1 MPEHPLEIIM
11 PTHVHSIESDQPL
24 RSAINLM
31 REKNIS
37 CLPVLRGGVAVGIL
51 TERDLVRIVLN
62 TGLDIEGYLVRD
74 MMSSRVVTASE
85 RDDLYEVYSRMCGN
99 RIRHLVLTDER
110 GAVTGVKTFTD
121 LMSGLGHDYLAE
133 IKTVGDVM
141 TRETVTASCGDT
153 VRAVL
158 NLLLEH
164 GISCV
169 LVVEQGRAVG
179 ILTERDLS
187 RLATSEASA
196 LQRPVS
202 EVMSKPVHAV
212 SREMYAFEAVA
223 TMNDYGVRHLAVNDA
238 DGRLVGLITQS
249 DMVATLIKRHANLE
263 FMVRKRT
270 RQLTR
275 KSEELEFSN
284 QQLRH
289 LDEIKSAFLSSVS
302 HELRTPLTSLLGFAK
317 ITAKTFSRHFE
328 PLVGENNKLRSQA
341 AKILGNLD
349 ILVHEGE
356 RMTRL
361 INDFLDLT
369 KIEAGRVDWQ
379 DKLVQA
385 ADFVFHAGHSLRAQ
399 FEAKGNLELSILVED
414 GLPMVYVDVDRML
427 QVMINLLSNAAKFTE
442 RGSVTVEAVNVDNEF
457 VEIRVSDTGMG
468 IPESELGKVFDKFH
482 QMEKRGLGQEI
493 KGTGLGLV
501 ICKEIVEHYQGRI
514 WVESEVGRGS
524 CFKFRLPAAGPKT
537 RERFPVPVVQASP
550 GADSQEAPLVL
561 AVDDSPAIREYLDQL
576 FADEGFRVVTVP
588 DGVTALKVA
597 EEVLPQC
604 IIMDLMMPGMDG
616 SEAIRRLRENPVT
629 KDIPVVIL
637 SAYPHRR
644 TGGED
649 AAMVKPVDET
659 MLVQTVRGLI
669 RGGRIKGRKCILVPN
684 VKPEGNMLMI
694 AAGKL
699 RYVRPDELADSFS
712 DKFAGTVY
720 LPGRKAQS
728 PEVVGAISRIDDVLI
743 MILPEEQGAD
753 QVADSPGS
761 SDGGHGQRGE

>member
-1 MPEHPLEIIM
+1 MPEHPPERIM
-11 PTHVHSIESDQPL
+11 PTHVYSIESDQPL
-24 RSAINLM
+24 RAAVTLM

-62 TGLDIEGYLVRD
+62 TGLDLEGYLVRD
-74 MMSSRVVTASE
+74 VMSSRVVVASE
-85 RDDLYEVYSRMCGN
+85 HDDLYEIYSRMCGN
-99 RIRHLVLTDER
+99 RIRHLVLTDDRE
-110 GAVTGVKTFTD
+110 AVAGVKTFTD
-121 LMSGLGHDYLAE
+121 LMSGLGREYLAE

-141 TRETVTASCGDT
+141 TRDAVTASREDT
-153 VRAVL
+153 VRSVL
-158 NLLLEH
+158 NLMLEH

-169 LVVEQGRAVG
+169 PVVEHGRAVG

-187 RLATSEASA
+187 RLTTSDASA
-196 LQRPVS
+196 LLSPVS
-202 EVMSKPVHAV
+202 DVMSKPVHAV
-212 SREMYAFEAVA
+212 SGEMYAFEAVA
-223 TMNDYGVRHLAVNDA
+223 AMNDFGVRHLVVNDA
-238 DGRLVGLITQS
+238 DGLLIGLITQS

-317 ITAKTFSRHFE
+317 ITGKTFSRHFG
-328 PLVGENNKLRSQA
+328 PLVQEDDKLRAQA

-356 RMTRL
+356 RMARL

-379 DKLVQA
+379 DKLVHV
-385 ADFVFHAGHSLRAQ
+385 ADFVFHAGHSLQGQ
-399 FEAKGNLELSILVED
+399 FEAKENLELRILVED
-414 GLPMVYVDVDRML
+414 DLPMVFVDVDRML
-427 QVMINLLSNAAKFTE
+427 QVMINLLSNAAKFTD
-442 RGSVTVEAVNVDNEF
+442 RGRVTVEALNVDNQF
-457 VEIRVSDTGMG
+457 VEIRVADTGMG
-468 IPESELGKVFDKFH
+468 IPESELSKVFDKFH
-482 QMEKRGLGQEI
+482 QMEQRGQGQEV
-493 KGTGLGLV
+493 KGTGLGLA
-501 ICKEIVEHYQGRI
+501 ICKEIVEHYRGRI

-524 CFKFRLPAAGPKT
+524 CFKFRLPAAGPKS
-537 RERFPVPVVQASP
+537 RERFPEPIVQASP
-550 GADSQEAPLVL
+550 VTTAQEAPLVM

-576 FADEGFRVVTVP
+576 FVDEGFRVVTVP
-588 DGVTALKVA
+588 DGVTALRVA

-616 SEAIRRLRENPVT
+616 GEVIRRLRENPVT

-644 TGGED
+644 SSGED
-649 AAMVKPVDET
+649 AALAKPVDES

-684 VKPEGNMLMI
+684 AKPEGNMLMI

-699 RYVRPDELADSFS
+699 RYVRPEELADRFS

-720 LPGRKAQS
+720 LPGRGAQP
-728 PEVVGAISRIDDVLI
+728 PEVIGAISRINDVLI
-743 MILPEEQGAD
+743 MILPEEQEAD
-753 QVADSPGS
+753 ALGS
-761 SDGGHGQRGE
+761 SVGGHGQRGE

>member
-11 PTHVHSIESDQPL
+11 PTHVHSIEADQPL
-24 RSAINLM
+24 RSAVNLM

-62 TGLDIEGYLVRD
+62 TGLDIESYLVRD
-74 MMSSRVVTASE
+74 VMSSRVVTAME

-99 RIRHLVLTDER
+99 RIRHLILTDER

-121 LMSGLGHDYLAE
+121 LMSGLGRDYLAE
-133 IKTVGDVM
+133 IRTVGDVM
-141 TRETVTASCGDT
+141 TRETVTASGEDT
-153 VRAVL
+153 IRTVL
-158 NLLLEH
+158 SLLLEH

-169 LVVEQGRAVG
+169 LVVEQGRAAG

-196 LQRPVS
+196 LQRPVN

-223 TMNDYGVRHLAVNDA
+223 AMNDYGVRHLAVNDA

-317 ITAKTFSRHFE
+317 ITSKTFSRHFE
-328 PLVGENNKLRSQA
+328 PLAGDNDKLRSQA

-379 DKLVQA
+379 DKLVHV
-385 ADFVFHAGHSLRAQ
+385 ADFVFHAGHSLRGQ
-399 FEAKGNLELSILVED
+399 FEAKENLELSILVED

-442 RGSVTVEAVNVDNEF
+442 QGRVTVEAVNVDNEF
-457 VEIRVSDTGMG
+457 VEIRVADTGMG
-468 IPESELGKVFDKFH
+468 IPESELGRVFDKFH
-482 QMEKRGLGQEI
+482 QMEKRGLGLEV
-493 KGTGLGLV
+493 KGTGLGLA
-501 ICKEIVEHYQGRI
+501 ICKEIVDHYQGRI
-514 WVESEVGRGS
+514 WVESEPGRGS
-524 CFKFRLPAAGPKT
+524 CFKFRLPAAGPKS
-537 RERFPVPVVQASP
+537 RERFPDPVVQASP
-550 GADSQEAPLVL
+550 GADSQDAPLVL

-588 DGVTALKVA
+588 DGVTALRVA

-616 SEAIRRLRENPVT
+616 SEAIRRLRGNPVT

-644 TGGED
+644 SSGED
-649 AAMVKPVDET
+649 AAMAKPVDES

-684 VKPEGNMLMI
+684 ARPEGNMLMI

-699 RYVRPDELADSFS
+699 RYVRPEELADSFS

-720 LPGRKAQS
+720 LPGQQAQS

-743 MILPEEQGAD
+743 MIMPEEQEMMDA
-753 QVADSPGS
+753 PGV
-761 SDGGHGQRGE
+761 GGGEQRQKGENEG

>member
-1 MPEHPLEIIM
+1 MIEHAPERTM
-11 PTHVHSIESDQPL
+11 PTHVHSIEADQPL
-24 RSAINLM
+24 LDAVTLM
-31 REKNIS
+31 RKKNIS
-37 CLPVLRGGVAVGIL
+37 CLPVLRGGVAVGMI

-62 TGLDIEGYLVRD
+62 SGLDFTGYLVRD
-74 MMSSRVVTASE
+74 VMSSRLVAASDRE
-85 RDDLYEVYSRMCGN
+85 DLYEVYSKMCGN
-99 RIRHLVLTDER
+99 RIRHLVLTDDR
-110 GAVTGVKTFTD
+110 GAAMGVKTFTD
-121 LMSGLGHDYLAE
+121 LMSRLGLEYLSE
-133 IKTVGDVM
+133 IKTVGEVM
-141 TRETVTASCGDT
+141 TRDAVTASQEDT
-153 VRAVL
+153 VRSVL
-158 NLLLEH
+158 GLMLEH

-169 LVVEQGRAVG
+169 PVVDQGRAVG
-179 ILTERDLS
+179 ILTERDLC
-187 RLATSEASA
+187 RLATSDVSS
-196 LQRPVS
+196 LGNPVS
-202 EVMSKPVHAV
+202 EVMSKPVHTV
-212 SREMYAFEAVA
+212 TTQRYAFEAVA
-223 TMNDYGVRHLAVNDA
+223 AMNDFGVRHLVVTDN
-238 DGRLVGLITQS
+238 DGRLAGLITQS

-317 ITAKTFSRHFE
+317 ITGKTFSRHFG
-328 PLVGENNKLRSQA
+328 PLAQEDAKLSAQA

-369 KIEAGRVDWQ
+369 KIEAGRVEWQ
-379 DKLVQA
+379 DRLVHV
-385 ADFVFHAGHSLRAQ
+385 ADFVFHAGNSLRAQ
-399 FEAKGNLELSILVED
+399 FEAKESLELRIMMEEN
-414 GLPMVYVDVDRML
+414 LPMVYVDVDRML
-427 QVMINLLSNAAKFTE
+427 QVMINLLSNAAKFTQ
-442 RGSVTVEAVNVDNEF
+442 RGHVTVEALNVDNEF
-457 VEIRVSDTGMG
+457 VEIRVADTGMG
-468 IPESELGKVFDKFH
+468 IPEAELNKIFDKFH
-482 QMEKRGLGQEI
+482 QMEKRGLGLEV
-493 KGTGLGLV
+493 KGTGLGLA
-501 ICKEIVEHYQGRI
+501 ICKEILEHYQGRI
-514 WVESEVGRGS
+514 WVESVVGQGS
-524 CFKFRLPAAGPKT
+524 CFKFRLPAAGPKSQKPYP
-537 RERFPVPVVQASP
+537 EPVLQTSPVSTA
-550 GADSQEAPLVL
+550 QEAPLVM

-576 FADEGFRVVTVP
+576 FADEGFRVLTVP

-644 TGGED
+644 FRGED
-649 AAMVKPVDET
+649 AAMAKPVDES

-684 VKPEGNMLMI
+684 AKPEGNMLMI

-699 RYVRPDELADSFS
+699 RYVRPEELADSFS

-720 LPGRKAQS
+720 LPGQRTQT
-728 PEVVGAISRIDDVLI
+728 PEAIGAISRIDDVLI
-743 MILPEEQGAD
+743 MILPDD
-753 QVADSPGS
+753 QMGS
-761 SDGGHGQRGE
+761 VTGTKVTGSGESG

>member
-1 MPEHPLEIIM
+1 M
-11 PTHVHSIESDQPL
+11 PTHVYSIDSDQPL
-24 RSAINLM
+24 RAAVTLM

-62 TGLDIEGYLVRD
+62 TGLDLEGYLVRD
-74 MMSSRVVTASE
+74 VMSSRVVVASE
-85 RDDLYEVYSRMCGN
+85 HDDLYEIYSRMCGN

-110 GAVTGVKTFTD
+110 EAVAGVKTFTD
-121 LMSGLGHDYLAE
+121 LMSGLGREYLAE

-141 TRETVTASCGDT
+141 TRDAVTASREDT
-153 VRAVL
+153 VRSVL
-158 NLLLEH
+158 NLMLEH

-169 LVVEQGRAVG
+169 PVVEHGRAVG

-187 RLATSEASA
+187 RLTTSDASA
-196 LQRPVS
+196 LLSPVS
-202 EVMSKPVHAV
+202 DVMSKPVHAV
-212 SREMYAFEAVA
+212 SGEMYAFEAVA
-223 TMNDYGVRHLAVNDA
+223 AMNDFGVRHLVVNDA
-238 DGRLVGLITQS
+238 DGLLIGLITQS

-317 ITAKTFSRHFE
+317 ITGKTFTRHFG
-328 PLVGENNKLRSQA
+328 PLAQEDDKLRAQA

-356 RMTRL
+356 RMARL

-379 DKLVQA
+379 DKLVHV
-385 ADFVFHAGHSLRAQ
+385 ADFVFHAGHSLQGQ
-399 FEAKGNLELSILVED
+399 FEAKKSLELRILVED
-414 GLPMVYVDVDRML
+414 DLPMVYVDVDRML
-427 QVMINLLSNAAKFTE
+427 QVMINLLSNAAKFTD
-442 RGSVTVEAVNVDNEF
+442 RGSVTVEALNVDNQF
-457 VEIRVSDTGMG
+457 VEIRVADTGMG
-468 IPESELGKVFDKFH
+468 IPESELSKVFDKFH
-482 QMEKRGLGQEI
+482 QMEQRGQGQGQGQGQGLEV
-493 KGTGLGLV
+493 KGTGLGLA

-524 CFKFRLPAAGPKT
+524 CFKFRLPAAGPKS
-537 RERFPVPVVQASP
+537 RDRFPEPIVQTSQVTTA
-550 GADSQEAPLVL
+550 QEAPLVM
-561 AVDDSPAIREYLDQL
+561 AVDDSPAIREYLHQL

-588 DGVTALKVA
+588 DGVTALRVA

-604 IIMDLMMPGMDG
+604 VIMDLMMPGMDG
-616 SEAIRRLRENPVT
+616 GEVIRRLRENPVT

-644 TGGED
+644 SSGED
-649 AAMVKPVDET
+649 AALAKPVDES

-684 VKPEGNMLMI
+684 AKPEGNMLMI

-699 RYVRPDELADSFS
+699 RYVRPEELADRFS

-720 LPGRKAQS
+720 LPGRRAQT
-728 PEVVGAISRIDDVLI
+728 PEVVRAISRIDDVLI
-743 MILPEEQGAD
+743 MILPEEQEAD
-753 QVADSPGS
+753 ALGS
-761 SDGGHGQRGE
+761 SVGGHGQRGE